1 MTQVLEWAPFQ
12 VLEGVTDAA
21 VIAAS
26 QKLQQEFLSQQPGFV
41 RRELLRAGADRW
53 VDLVHWQNRAAA
65 DKAMEVAP
73 LNAACQAYF
82 SLMVPPQSQDLS
94 QGVLHLDQVQ
104 TFAAEA

>member
-1 MTQVLEWAPFQ
+1 MTPVLEWAPFQ
-12 VLEGVTDAA
+12 VLEGVTEAA
-21 VIAAS
+21 LVAAS
-26 QKLQQEFLSQQPGFV
+26 QKLQQEFLSRQPGFV

-65 DKAMEVAP
+65 DKAMEIAHQ
-73 LNAACQAYF
+73 NAACQAYF
-82 SLMVPPQSQDLS
+82 ALMVPPPNQDLS